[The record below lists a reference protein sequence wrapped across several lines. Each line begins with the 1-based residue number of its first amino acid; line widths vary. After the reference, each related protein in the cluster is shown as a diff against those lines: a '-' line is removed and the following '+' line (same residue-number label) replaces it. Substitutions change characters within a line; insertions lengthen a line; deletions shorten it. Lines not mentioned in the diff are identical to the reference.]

1 MKLRRKVKSDLDA
14 PCFRTTTGRLHKSDF
29 ARRFLCA
36 GIFLFFI
43 YQNAGAQLQLRCENL
58 GASGGV
64 VSSSEFTLLE
74 IVGQSYPIETAAN
87 ADFILHPGFIPCFLF
102 ETTTGVEEQ
111 LDSTEIPA
119 AFALWQNFPNP
130 FNPSTV
136 IIFQLPVNS
145 RVKLQVFDVNGR
157 EVATLVDGEMTVGKH
172 AVAFSPSH
180 SSSGVYFYKLTAGKF
195 SQTRKAVLMK

>member
-1 MKLRRKVKSDLDA
+1 MK
-14 PCFRTTTGRLHKSDF
+14 PNF
-29 ARRFLCA
+29 ARTFLCA
-36 GIFLFFI
+36 GIFWFFI
-43 YQNAGAQLQLRCENL
+43 YQHAEAQYQLLCENL

-111 LDSTEIPA
+111 LDSAEIPA

-157 EVATLVDGEMTVGKH
+157 EVATLVDGEMTAGNH
-172 AVAFSPSH
+172 AVIFAPRDLA
-180 SSSGVYFYKLTAGKF
+180 GGLYFYQLTAGKF
-195 SQTRKAVLMK
+195 SQTRKAVLLK